1 MCFLCLQFPPKNERK
16 QVDLRFH
23 SSKVEFFCSFLEES
37 SACKNH
43 YIGLCLT
50 FRKMNAGFPRIL
62 LDLPS
67 FEALGGLALPG
78 WRGSKIFLGQCFS
91 VGMYPHVYVRLW

>member
-1 MCFLCLQFPPKNERK
+1 MKSLFSLANIKSR
-16 QVDLRFH
+16 
-23 SSKVEFFCSFLEES
+23 
-37 SACKNH
+37 A
-43 YIGLCLT
+43 II
-50 FRKMNAGFPRIL
+50 KMNAGFTRIL
-62 LDLPS
+62 LDLLS